1 MQKKNIGIFVLV
13 IISISLF
20 SFLIAKDVLQQNAEE
35 SEPKL
40 AWSINLENFI
50 SDLVYDDYRVF
61 IIDGVNVICLNKTNG
76 DEVWR
81 KNVGNSGTI
90 SKLLVYD
97 DRVFA
102 GKRGGVVTS
111 FNKYTG
117 EELLQFQAPV
127 SSSLGS
133 KSVPQ
138 NFFIADGRLFVYQDG
153 YAVYNVTN
161 AELFYRFNGWTIEL
175 GDASVDAPESSIIF
189 LSDYSRST
197 RVNPNNGE
205 KIWSMNGK
213 SSEPAII
220 SEDKVVLWNFNSD
233 SVFDLGQFI
242 LCVDASSGDV
252 LWRYNVSSLV
262 FKPIIYNK
270 LVLFGAYDGYFYA
283 LNFSNGD
290 LLWKTSVID
299 KNHAKIEESKELTP
313 VASPIQIDV
322 NKDRAIWGFMFLE
335 DVLTGVV
342 EYHKV
347 EYTGTLCEIE
357 FTNGQLSWTKPLSDN
372 ATISSSTLLRPTL
385 LGLATLDNY
394 AFLTV
399 RTNFYI
405 INTQTGNIFL
415 EKKFEHN
422 LLTPTA
428 TNDMVFVAE
437 ELNLTAYQ

>member
-1 MQKKNIGIFVLV
+1 MQKKFFGILV
-13 IISISLF
+13 ILIIIVSFF
-20 SFLIAKDVLQQNAEE
+20 SFLIVKDIFQNFGE
-35 SEPKL
+35 SKPNL
-40 AWSINLENFI
+40 VWSINLENFI
-50 SDLVYDDYRVF
+50 SDLVYNDYRVF

-76 DEVWR
+76 DEIWR
-81 KNVGNSGTI
+81 KNVGSSGTV
-90 SKLLVYD
+90 SKLLLYE
-97 DRVFA
+97 DRLFA

-117 EELLQFQAPV
+117 EELLQFQGPV

-153 YAVYNVTN
+153 YAVYNVTS
-161 AELFYRFNGWTIEL
+161 AELFYRSNGWTIEL
-175 GDASVDAPESSIIF
+175 GDASVSAPESSFIF
-189 LSDYSRST
+189 LYDYSRST

-213 SSEPAII
+213 SSEPAVV
-220 SEDKVVLWNFNSD
+220 SQDKVVFWNFNPD
-233 SVFDLGQFI
+233 SIFDLGQFI

-262 FKPIIYNK
+262 FQPTIYNE
-270 LVLFGAYDGYFYA
+270 LVLFGAHDGYFYA

-290 LLWKTSVID
+290 LVWKTSAIEQ
-299 KNHAKIEESKELTP
+299 NHAKIEEGQKLTP
-313 VASPIQIDV
+313 VVSPIQIDT
-322 NKDRAIWGFMFLE
+322 NKDSAIWSFMFLE
-335 DVLTGVV
+335 DILNGVV
-342 EYHKV
+342 EYNII

-357 FTNGQLSWTKPLSDN
+357 LANGQLLWTKPLIDN
-372 ATISSSTLLRPTL
+372 ATISSGTLLRATP
-385 LGLATLDNY
+385 LGLTMLDNY

-399 RTNFYI
+399 RSNFYI
-405 INTQTGNIFL
+405 INTQKGNIFL

-422 LLTPTA
+422 LLAPTV

-437 ELNLTAYQ
+437 ELNLSAYQ